1 MEDQESSAVVIALS
15 SDIGRG
21 RVAAHSAMRLPSHAC
36 DAEVVDIRSAPS
48 AHERL
53 SPGPEGSGGG
63 AGVSEL
69 RQLSER
75 STRLVLTVVRLA
87 TSGPRALGDPNLGLL
102 VMHIAY
108 RVSVVNAGWSTRP
121 WSRLQ

>member
-1 MEDQESSAVVIALS
+1 VEDQEVSAAVISLS

-21 RVAAHSAMRLPSHAC
+21 RVAAHSAVRLPGHGC
-36 DAEVVDIRSAPS
+36 DAEVVDIRCAPS
-48 AHERL
+48 AQGRRIAEPERT
-53 SPGPEGSGGG
+53 SAAAE
-63 AGVSEL
+63 ASEL

-75 STRLVLTVVRLA
+75 STRLVLMVVRLA

-102 VMHIAY
+102 VMHIAH
-108 RVSVVNAGWSTRP
+108 RVSVVNAAWSTRP